1 MAQKLEWLDSYSIA
15 IEEIDNQHKKLLT
28 IANELYDLA
37 TGDSENYK
45 NEVSKALKKLTDYTE
60 YHFSYEE
67 KFQRIYDYPQT
78 DFHKLQHDQFI
89 QQVNSQIKK
98 LATPAQTDG
107 LSFYDFLVTWVL
119 NHIAKSDKVWADF
132 VVAKIKNK

>member
-45 NEVSKALKKLTDYTE
+45 NEVSKAIGGL
-60 YHFSYEE
+60 SYE
-67 KFQRIYDYPQT
+67 F
-78 DFHKLQHDQFI
+78 
-89 QQVNSQIKK
+89 
-98 LATPAQTDG
+98 
-107 LSFYDFLVTWVL
+107 
-119 NHIAKSDKVWADF
+119 
-132 VVAKIKNK
+132 